1 MSVLCF
7 SEYKSSFCLQAQ
19 NLLFKRTKFD
29 CGKFIVLLL
38 KTPAMAMQS
47 STAIGCAVIMTVV
60 LLVHAAPIVDEQEEY
75 LPLWADL
82 EQARADQYRPSEP
95 PRGEQEEYLPL
106 WTNLANQEQAR
117 ADQYRPNEPPRGEQE
132 EYLPLWANLEQA
144 RADQYQP
151 NEPPRGVP
159 FQEQAWADQYR
170 PNEPPRGEPLQ
181 EQDWADQYM
190 ELHPAVNH

>member
-7 SEYKSSFCLQAQ
+7 SEYKSSYCLQAQ

-38 KTPAMAMQS
+38 KAMSMQS

-75 LPLWADL
+75 LSLWADL

-95 PRGEQEEYLPL
+95 PRGEQEEYTFIPVLSPSFLYHPYIPSFISKDFSFTCLLSFFFAAHCILALRNILPGAIYCCFTHL
-106 WTNLANQEQAR
+106 LCLCHVVGSVLCMYAN
-117 ADQYRPNEPPRGEQE
+117 
-132 EYLPLWANLEQA
+132 
-144 RADQYQP
+144 
-151 NEPPRGVP
+151 
-159 FQEQAWADQYR
+159 F
-170 PNEPPRGEPLQ
+170 
-181 EQDWADQYM
+181 
-190 ELHPAVNH
+190 HC